1 MINVA
6 MILSANM
13 AWLGHTEW
21 TGGILHI
28 LSEFPGGPRAAVGAI
43 GVASIVIILAVIELV
58 AGYKART
65 ALHGVETQREETLKA
80 LDNLYNTATDVIE
93 VPEGSQ
99 KRISQAILLLFEA
112 ETRTSLAEAAVQGYG
127 IVQSL
132 PYDQE
137 AYQSLEGSWALEND
151 AEIAE
156 EEFRELVRTAESHAN
171 AVSIVNFAWWNLPA
185 QVFHRILFGLYT
197 PRGVAGRLRPA
208 PEGAFSSVNISTD
221 VDSEAGDYLI
231 NVDDTIITAEETPA
245 TTSSGQEE
253 QEETLVEQDFEDID
267 WVEAQED
274 PSTS

>member
-1 MINVA
+1 MIDMA
-6 MILSANM
+6 TILNANM
-13 AWLGHTEW
+13 AWLGHTGS
-21 TGGILHI
+21 TGGILHM

-43 GVASIVIILAVIELV
+43 GVGSTVIILAIIELI

-65 ALHGVETQREETLKA
+65 ALRGVETQREETLKA

-99 KRISQAILLLFEA
+99 KRISKSILLLLEA
-112 ETRTSLAEAAVQGYG
+112 ETRTSLAEATVQAYE
-127 IVQSL
+127 IIQSL

-156 EEFRELVRTAESHAN
+156 EEFRELVRTTESHAS
-171 AVSIVNFAWWNLPA
+171 AVSIVDFAWWNLPA
-185 QVFHRILFGLYT
+185 QAFHRTLFALYT

-208 PEGAFSSVNISTD
+208 PETAFSSVNIGRD

-231 NVDDTIITAEETPA
+231 NVNDTTITAEETPV
-245 TTSSGQEE
+245 TTFKGQEE
-253 QEETLVEQDFEDID
+253 QEEALVEQDFEDID

-274 PSTS
+274 ASTS